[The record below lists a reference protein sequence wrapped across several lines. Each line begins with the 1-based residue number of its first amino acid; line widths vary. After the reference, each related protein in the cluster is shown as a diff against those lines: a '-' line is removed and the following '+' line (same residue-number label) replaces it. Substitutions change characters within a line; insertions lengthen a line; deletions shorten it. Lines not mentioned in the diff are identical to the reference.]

1 MKNNYIGPKKL
12 AKLQASQKE
21 YQNKIKALHER
32 GFRVFACQY
41 NGKKPM
47 TWTFSHNGESSALG
61 WDNESQV
68 IEYLLKIV

>member
-12 AKLQASQKE
+12 AKRHALQEE

-32 GFRVFACQY
+32 GFRVFPCHY

-47 TWTFSHNGESSALG
+47 TWTFSHNGESSVLG
-61 WDNESQV
+61 WEYESQV
-68 IEYLLKIV
+68 IEYLLKK